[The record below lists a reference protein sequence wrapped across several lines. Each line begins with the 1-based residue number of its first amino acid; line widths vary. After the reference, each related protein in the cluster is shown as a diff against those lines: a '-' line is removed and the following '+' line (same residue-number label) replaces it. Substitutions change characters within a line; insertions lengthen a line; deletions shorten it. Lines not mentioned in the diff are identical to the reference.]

1 MMTLYRAPLVAVI
14 LIVLL
19 RISIGWQFLYEG
31 LWKKQTLSSNNPWTS
46 EGYLKNAQGPLRNY
60 FRDMLGDPDDLD
72 WLDYAKK
79 SQDWYTW
86 RDRFVTHYNLDDAQ
100 KQRLNI
106 LLDGSADIDT
116 PAADL
121 PPVSAY
127 RASLAALPDGVTAE
141 KLGSAVKY
149 DSGKKEIVLTG
160 SLLPSEEAAL
170 LNLVDVTRKADG
182 SYGKKSNPEE
192 NADAQQVDFLKA
204 IERVA
209 TQSRQLSFRHKLAA
223 QLRGNP
229 ENVGVAGRK
238 NDRGSFDI
246 VMDTVTVDEAGE
258 KSNNVRY
265 GKIQEYKD
273 LIADYNASVA
283 KAKIDYQNDHA
294 TMLGRK
300 LAIVRGE
307 LVSPIRALDKELK
320 NAAINLLK
328 PEQLA
333 KGAPP
338 RNDSP
343 LARSDNQVMWGLIV
357 LGIMLIAG
365 LGTRVA
371 AVLGAVM
378 LMMFYMVMPPWPGV
392 PQVPGPEHSFIVN
405 KNMIE
410 AIALLAIAA
419 LPTGSWFGVDGI
431 IRRLALRC
439 CPGMCGTGAAS
450 PAAPK
455 PAPPQPAAKA

>member
-1 MMTLYRAPLVAVI
+1 MTLYRAPLVAVI

-31 LWKKQTLSSNNPWTS
+31 LWKKQTLSSNTPWTS
-46 EGYLKNAQGPLRNY
+46 EGYLKNAQGPLRDY
-60 FRDMLGDPDDLD
+60 FRGMLGDPDDLN

-106 LLDGSADIDT
+106 LLDGSADLDT

-121 PPVSAY
+121 PPVSIY
-127 RASLAALPDGVTAE
+127 RVSLAELPANVTAA
-141 KLGSAVKY
+141 KLGTAVTY
-149 DSGKKEIVLTG
+149 DAAKKELALTG
-160 SLLPSEEAAL
+160 SLLPSEEAGL
-170 LNLVDVTRKADG
+170 LKLVDVTRKADG
-182 SYGKKSNPEE
+182 SYGKTSNPEE
-192 NADAQQVDFLKA
+192 KADAKA
-204 IERVA
+204 VEFVKAVERVA
-209 TQSRQLSFRHKLAA
+209 SQSRQLSYRHKLAA

-246 VMDTVTVDEAGE
+246 VMDTVTVDEADE

-283 KAKIDYQNDHA
+283 GAKIDYQNDHA

-300 LAIVRGE
+300 LAIMRNE
-307 LVSPIRALDKELK
+307 LVTPIRTLDKELK

-338 RNDSP
+338 RDDSP
-343 LARSDNQVMWGLIV
+343 LARSDSQVMWGLII
-357 LGIMLIAG
+357 LGVMLISG

-419 LPTGSWFGVDGI
+419 LPTGSWFGIDGI
-431 IRRLALRC
+431 IRRLALKC
-439 CPGMCGTGAAS
+439 CPGMCGTGAA
-450 PAAPK
+450 PKVETKAA
-455 PAPPQPAAKA
+455 PQPAAKA